1 MKAII
6 RLDDQN
12 HETREKSIK
21 LVTIFGNVFAPKS
34 VIKVTGD
41 IITVPMWVFDNK
53 RLNPCQMVTGFIGME
68 EA

>member
-1 MKAII
+1 MRAII

-21 LVTIFGNVFAPKS
+21 LVTIFGNVYAPKS

-41 IITVPMWVFDNK
+41 IITVPMWVFDK
-53 RLNPCQMVTGFIGME
+53 KELNPCQMVTGFIGME